1 MVSHLFCRISVLE
14 NNYNTVVPVVE
25 ITATNTLVS
34 LGDDVIISCSVL
46 RGNPSNYNYTITNI
60 NTGSKTTTGPT
71 LTLTGIEMTDIG
83 TYRCDVTNL
92 AGTGSAS
99 VTIELGGEIMKLLC
113 PSHDIAP
120 SRSPYCD
127 HHPA

>member
-1 MVSHLFCRISVLE
+1 M
-14 NNYNTVVPVVE
+14 VE

-34 LGDDVIISCSVL
+34 LGDNITISCSVL
-46 RGNPSNYNYTITNI
+46 RGNPTNYNYTITNI
-60 NTGSKTTTGPT
+60 NTGSTTTGPT

-99 VTIELGGEIMKLLC
+99 VIIELGGEIMNLLY
-113 PSHDIAP
+113 PS
-120 SRSPYCD
+120 
-127 HHPA
+127 